1 VIAMKRI
8 YRKKGTGA
16 VVFLVLALA
25 LVFGLTSCTSSGGI
39 SPTVAGTLIGAGV
52 GAGLGA
58 IIGNESG
65 HAGEGAA
72 IGAVSGAL
80 VGGAIGYAFERQEQ
94 QFNEMGYETSH
105 SGNRMTAYF
114 PNDVLFAYD
123 SAELLPGAYSELQRV
138 AGIINSDPS
147 VSVIIEGHTDSDGT
161 REYNQMLSER
171 RANAV
176 RNALISY
183 GVDPRRITAY
193 VYGEDRPMVP
203 NDTSYNKQRNRRVE
217 VIMVG
222 SS

>member
-1 VIAMKRI
+1 MKRI
-8 YRKKGTGA
+8 YEKKGGGA
-16 VVFLVLALA
+16 VVFLVLVLA
-25 LVFGLTSCTSSGGI
+25 LVFGMASCTSSGGI

-58 IIGNESG
+58 VIGNESG

-94 QFNEMGYETSH
+94 QFNDMGYETSH

-123 SAELLPGAYSELQRV
+123 SYELLPGAYSELQRV

-161 REYNQMLSER
+161 REYNQLLSER

-176 RNALISY
+176 RSALISY

-193 VYGEDRPMVP
+193 GYGEDRPIVP
-203 NDTSYNKQRNRRVE
+203 NDSTHNKQTNRRVE

>member
-1 VIAMKRI
+1 MKRI
-8 YRKKGTGA
+8 YKKKGGGV
-16 VVFLVLALA
+16 VVFLALVLA
-25 LVFGLTSCTSSGGI
+25 LVFGLASCTSSGGI

-58 IIGNESG
+58 VIGNESG

-72 IGAVSGAL
+72 IGALSGAL

-94 QFNEMGYETSH
+94 QFNDMGYETSR

-123 SAELLPGAYSELQRV
+123 SYELLPGAYSELQRV

-161 REYNQMLSER
+161 REYNQLLSER

-176 RNALISY
+176 RSALISY

-193 VYGEDRPMVP
+193 GYGEDRPIVP
-203 NDTSYNKQRNRRVE
+203 NDSAHNKQTNRRVE